1 VSEVEALRASGAAL
15 DEARVLAG
23 LERTLSVWRDP
34 SSEVRGRLRTE
45 HPVFS
50 APVLD
55 LGCDLG
61 LRGWT
66 GPALAALRARELL
79 EPCRV
84 PEVTAVWLAG
94 CIPTAAFAALLYP
107 LLAGSTVYAKPSS
120 ADPVSARLF
129 RDSLSSAD
137 PALGEA
143 IRIGE
148 DTEALREA
156 DAVVV
161 HGQDETVAAVR
172 ERVPVDRIFVG
183 YGHRLSVA
191 AIGSG
196 VDAETSA
203 RPLALDVALYDGRGC
218 LSPAYILVEDRPSGR
233 AEALA
238 RALAAELERLATELP
253 RGSLEAGEE
262 AWVHDRRARAA
273 VRDGTKL
280 FMPDS
285 STAWTVLL
293 EAPESRPAPG
303 TLRTVP
309 VVPIPDSEALAQW
322 CEGLSPHVSS
332 LGQGGWGPR
341 ASRLAEIVAR
351 AGGSRVCPLGRM
363 QRPPI
368 DWHHDGTGPLSALVR
383 RVDVEGTE
391 EEST

>member
-1 VSEVEALRASGAAL
+1 MSDLEALRASGAAL
-15 DEARVLAG
+15 DEARIVAG
-23 LERTLSVWRDP
+23 LERALSLWRDP
-34 SSEVRGRLRTE
+34 DSTVRARLRAE

-66 GPALAALRARELL
+66 GPTLSALRARELP

-84 PEVTAVWLAG
+84 PEVTGVWLAG
-94 CIPTAAFAALLYP
+94 CIPTAAFGALLYP
-107 LLAGSTVYAKPSS
+107 LLAGSAVYAKTSS

-129 RDSLSSAD
+129 RDSVSCVD
-137 PALGEA
+137 PVLGEA

-148 DTEALREA
+148 DPKVLEQA

-161 HGQDETVAAVR
+161 HGQDETVAALR
-172 ERVPVDRIFVG
+172 ARVPIDRIFVG

-191 AIGSG
+191 AIGSEMD
-196 VDAETSA
+196 VEEAA
-203 RPLALDVALYDGRGC
+203 RLLALDVALYDGRGC
-218 LSPAYILVEDRPSGR
+218 LSPSYVLVENRPPGR

-273 VRDGTKL
+273 VREGTKL
-280 FMPDS
+280 FSPSS
-285 STAWTVLL
+285 STAWTVIL
-293 EAPESRPAPG
+293 ELPESRPAPG

-309 VVPIPDSEALAQW
+309 LIPISGSEALGPW

-341 ASRLAEIVAR
+341 ASRLAGIVAR
-351 AGGSRVCPLGRM
+351 GGGSRVCPLGRM
-363 QRPPI
+363 QLPPI
-368 DWHHDGTGPLSALVR
+368 DWHHDGTGPLSAMIR
-383 RVDVEGTE
+383 RVDVEDAQ